1 MKDTFK
7 DMELVSVITPVHNA
21 QDFLSQ
27 TIESV
32 LNQTYQNFEIILVD
46 DASSDLSRDIIDKYQ
61 KIDNRV
67 KSVLLNENLGVANA
81 RNEGIKNANGRF
93 IAFLDSDD
101 LWKEDKLEKQI
112 NFMIENDYEFTYT
125 GYELMDENGNML
137 GKVVHTKDRVD
148 YNELLKHNVIGCLS
162 VVIDRSKI
170 QDIQMKKI
178 RNGNMLGKVV
188 HTKDRVDYNEL
199 LKHNVIGCL
208 SVVID
213 RSKIQDIQMKKIRH
227 EDYSA
232 WLKILKRGFVA
243 YGLDENLASY
253 RTRMNSLSGNKIKS
267 AMWTWNIIR
276 KEENTPL
283 PKAVYCFSNY
293 AFVNL
298 KKHLFKYSLCEW
310 RCYNIY

>member
-1 MKDTFK
+1 MKYIFK

-112 NFMIENDYEFTYT
+112 KFMLKNDYGFTYT
-125 GYELMDENGNML
+125 G
-137 GKVVHTKDRVD
+137 
-148 YNELLKHNVIGCLS
+148 
-162 VVIDRSKI
+162 
-170 QDIQMKKI
+170 
-178 RNGNMLGKVV
+178 
-188 HTKDRVDYNEL
+188 
-199 LKHNVIGCL
+199 
-208 SVVID
+208 
-213 RSKIQDIQMKKIRH
+213 
-227 EDYSA
+227 
-232 WLKILKRGFVA
+232 
-243 YGLDENLASY
+243 
-253 RTRMNSLSGNKIKS
+253 
-267 AMWTWNIIR
+267 
-276 KEENTPL
+276 
-283 PKAVYCFSNY
+283 
-293 AFVNL
+293 
-298 KKHLFKYSLCEW
+298 
-310 RCYNIY
+310 

>member
-1 MKDTFK
+1 MKGTFK

-21 QDFLSQ
+21 QDFLAQ

-32 LNQTYQNFEIILVD
+32 LNQTYKNFEIILVD
-46 DASSDLSRDIIDKYQ
+46 DASSDLSRDIIERYQ
-61 KIDNRV
+61 KIDSRV
-67 KSVLLNENLGVANA
+67 KSVFLNENLGVANA
-81 RNEGIKNANGRF
+81 RNEGIKNSNGRF

-101 LWKEDKLEKQI
+101 LWKENKLEKQI
-112 NFMIENDYEFTYT
+112 NFMIENNYEFTYT
-125 GYELMDENGNML
+125 GYELMDEDGNML
-137 GKVVHTKDRVD
+137 GKVVHTKNRVD
-148 YNELLKHNVIGCLS
+148 Y
-162 VVIDRSKI
+162 D
-170 QDIQMKKI
+170 
-178 RNGNMLGKVV
+178 
-188 HTKDRVDYNEL
+188 EL

-243 YGLDENLASY
+243 YGLNENLASY

-283 PKAVYCFSNY
+283 PKAVYYFSNY
-293 AFVNL
+293 AIVNL
-298 KKHLFKYSLCEW
+298 KKHLFK
-310 RCYNIY
+310 NK

>member
-1 MKDTFK
+1 MKYIFK
-7 DMELVSVITPVHNA
+7 DMELVSVVTPVHNA
-21 QDFLSQ
+21 QDFLAQ

-32 LNQTYQNFEIILVD
+32 LNQTYQKFEIILVD

-61 KIDNRV
+61 KIDSRI
-67 KSVLLNENLGVANA
+67 KPVLLNENLGVANA

-112 NFMIENDYEFTYT
+112 KFMLENDYEFTYT
-125 GYELMDENGNML
+125 GYELMDEEGNML
-137 GKVVHTKDRVD
+137 GKVVHTKDKVD

-162 VVIDRSKI
+162 VIIDRSKI
-170 QDIQMKKI
+170 DDIQMKK
-178 RNGNMLGKVV
+178 V
-188 HTKDRVDYNEL
+188 
-199 LKHNVIGCL
+199 
-208 SVVID
+208 
-213 RSKIQDIQMKKIRH
+213 RH

-253 RTRMNSLSGNKIKS
+253 RTRINSLSGNKIKS

-276 KEENTPL
+276 NEEKIPL
-283 PKAVYCFSNY
+283 PKAMYYFSNY
-293 AFVNL
+293 AIVNL
-298 KKHLFKYSLCEW
+298 KKHLFK
-310 RCYNIY
+310 NK

>member
-1 MKDTFK
+1 MKDIFK
-7 DMELVSVITPVHNA
+7 DMELVSVVTPVHNA
-21 QDFLSQ
+21 QDFLAQ

-32 LNQTYQNFEIILVD
+32 LNQTYQKFEIILVD

-61 KIDNRV
+61 KIDSRI
-67 KSVLLNENLGVANA
+67 KPVLLNENLGVANA

-112 NFMIENDYEFTYT
+112 KFMLENDYEFTYT
-125 GYELMDENGNML
+125 GYELMDEEGNML
-137 GKVVHTKDRVD
+137 GKVVHTKDKVD

-162 VVIDRSKI
+162 VIIDRSKI
-170 QDIQMKKI
+170 DDIQMKK
-178 RNGNMLGKVV
+178 V
-188 HTKDRVDYNEL
+188 
-199 LKHNVIGCL
+199 
-208 SVVID
+208 
-213 RSKIQDIQMKKIRH
+213 RH

-253 RTRMNSLSGNKIKS
+253 RTRINSLSGNKIKS

-276 KEENTPL
+276 NEEKIPL

-298 KKHLFKYSLCEW
+298 KKYLFK
-310 RCYNIY
+310 NK